1 MQQPCQRCGYDS
13 DRPARFCRQCGA
25 PLFAEN
31 EATSATTRQYAPQP
45 SSNSYDAPYQSQFAQ
60 DARRNDQVPD
70 TSSLHRAP
78 MAQNYPNYPA
88 NYQYPEPKK
97 SGAWKWVLITLLCVA
112 LVSGGIGV
120 MVISAIRAKQ
130 RAEVFMPSSEEIEAR
145 VREQIQAELER
156 AKEEA
161 ARAAEEAN
169 RAAEDAGAAVPP
181 PPPPAPGGLPAGM
194 ERYKYPNAEIK
205 NSNAVFGNEFAR
217 MITSDSVSKVRDFYK
232 KQVGDPIIN
241 NKDESDESVIF
252 QVPGSPMIIITVNQ
266 DDEDSDKTQ
275 IVVLRS
281 RFQIPKMN

>member
-1 MQQPCQRCGYDS
+1 
-13 DRPARFCRQCGA
+13 
-25 PLFAEN
+25 
-31 EATSATTRQYAPQP
+31 
-45 SSNSYDAPYQSQFAQ
+45 
-60 DARRNDQVPD
+60 
-70 TSSLHRAP
+70 

-97 SGAWKWVLITLLCVA
+97 SGAWKWVLITLLCVV

-169 RAAEDAGAAVPP
+169 RAAEDAGAAVPQPP

-194 ERYKYPNAEIK
+194 DRYKYPNAEVK
-205 NSNAVFGNEFAR
+205 GSSAVLGNEFAR
-217 MITSDSVSKVRDFYK
+217 MTTSDSVSKVRDFYK

-266 DDEDSDKTQ
+266 DEEDPDKTQ